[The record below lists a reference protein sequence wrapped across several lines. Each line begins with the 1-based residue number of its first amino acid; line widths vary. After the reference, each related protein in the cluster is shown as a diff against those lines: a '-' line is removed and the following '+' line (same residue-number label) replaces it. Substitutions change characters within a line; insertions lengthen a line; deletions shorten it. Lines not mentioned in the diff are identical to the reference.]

1 MNVVMQALAAV
12 LLNPAGA
19 LRKRFSGNKYSNLAE
34 PPPPP
39 EIVKPWEFGAYSV
52 KATVEAHDENGEL
65 DKTFIGYS
73 QHMNITERTANA
85 CDRYKTKGTT
95 CGEPVMII
103 KGGECD
109 EVIFMKLKNND
120 HLVRLFVP

>member
-1 MNVVMQALAAV
+1 MQALAT
-12 LLNPAGA
+12 LLLTPTSVV
-19 LRKRFSGNKYSNLAE
+19 RKRFRGNKASFLAE

-39 EIVKPWEFGAYSV
+39 DTTKPWEFGAYSV
-52 KATVEAHDENGEL
+52 KATVEARDGDGVI

-85 CDRYKTKGTT
+85 CDRYKTSGTT
-95 CGEPVMII
+95 CGEPIMVI

-109 EVIFMKLKNND
+109 EVIFMKLKNSAN
-120 HLVRLFVP
+120 LIRLLSP

>member
-1 MNVVMQALAAV
+1 MQALAT
-12 LLNPAGA
+12 LLLTPASA
-19 LRKRFSGNKYSNLAE
+19 LRKRFGGNKASFLAE

-39 EIVKPWEFGAYSV
+39 DMIKPWEFGAYSV
-52 KATVEAHDENGEL
+52 KATVEARDGDGVI

-85 CDRYKTKGTT
+85 CDRYKTSGTT
-95 CGEPVMII
+95 CGEPIMVI

-109 EVIFMKLKNND
+109 EVIFMKLKNSTN
-120 HLVRLFVP
+120 LIRLLSP